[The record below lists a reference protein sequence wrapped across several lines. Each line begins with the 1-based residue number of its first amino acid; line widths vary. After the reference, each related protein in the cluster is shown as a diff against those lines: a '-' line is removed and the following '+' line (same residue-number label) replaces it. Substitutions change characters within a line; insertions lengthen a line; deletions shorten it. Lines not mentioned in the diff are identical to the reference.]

1 MRGECKGKMRSTP
14 SPCTMRRTVNVERPP
29 SPRIEITTP
38 VYTCTRSFCPSRM
51 RRWTSTVS
59 PIWKSS
65 RWRVSSFSTSLPCL
79 SFSFTLYLTID
90 SICWPS
96 TRATNLFV
104 MVGLL
109 SYRIAPGRAAGQRLL
124 AAPFGDG
131 RVVAAEQD
139 VGHRHAAE
147 LAGARV
153 LRVLQPPGLA
163 VRFLDDAFRV
173 AEHTGHISDYSID
186 HDHRRHLAAVADE
199 VADAD
204 LARPQPQADAL
215 VEALVPAA

>member
-1 MRGECKGKMRSTP
+1 
-14 SPCTMRRTVNVERPP
+14 
-29 SPRIEITTP
+29 
-38 VYTCTRSFCPSRM
+38 M

-96 TRATNLFV
+96 TRATYLFF

-109 SYRIAPGRAAGQRLL
+109 SYLIVPGPAAGLGLL
-124 AAPFGDG
+124 AAPFGDR
-131 RVVAAEQD
+131 RVVAAKQD

-147 LAGARV
+147 LPGARV

-163 VRFLDDAFRV
+163 VRFLGDALGV
-173 AEHTGHISDYSID
+173 AEHAGHVSDYSIN
-186 HDHRRHLAAVADE
+186 HHHRRHLAAVADE
-199 VADAD
+199 VADTD
-204 LARPQPQADAL
+204 LTRPQPQADAL